1 MSNIDSLLLDDNEP
15 SFPLDIVNVSSQV
28 IWTLAN
34 ESLSTKSFIDK
45 ISTINGTTNDNI
57 SGLDNFSTSST
68 PRLLKNNIISE
79 VLDTSSAKTVTQR
92 NSLSTKTAGIINR
105 TLAEVTF
112 SKPKP
117 EVIDDAQ
124 LEIAQNVVIGACVV
138 VVFLACV
145 AIILRI
151 VMPYIRPKLKQ
162 KKNFFDKDSDSTER
176 KIRYVIMAHL
186 PSTVVAIC
194 Y

>member
-68 PRLLKNNIISE
+68 PSLLKNNIITE
-79 VLDTSSAKTVTQR
+79 VLDTSSAKTVTQL

-117 EVIDDAQ
+117 EVIDDTQ

-162 KKNFFDKDSDSTER
+162 KKDYFDKDSDSTER
-176 KIRYVIMAHL
+176 KIRYVIRAHL
-186 PSTVVAIC
+186 PSAII
-194 Y
+194 